1 MCAKGIIQGDDACKE
16 DYGAPL
22 MVSFGD
28 GMTSGQNYQLV
39 SQSLRMIY

>member
-1 MCAKGIIQGDDACKE
+1 MCAKAIIKGDEACKE

-28 GMTSGQNYQLV
+28 GMTPGQNYQLV
-39 SQSLRMIY
+39 RLS